1 MKRLCVNHISKVALV
16 ALVSSVLD
24 FELPRAVELMTTE
37 MDDVFGS
44 SWRANFVCSI
54 LCDEMFVAIDKRVIV
69 LVLDQNLI
77 PLYTAVSFEIHT
89 A

>member
-1 MKRLCVNHISKVALV
+1 MKRLCVNHISKVVLV
-16 ALVSSVLD
+16 ALVSSALD
-24 FELPRAVELMTTE
+24 FELPRAVELMTTK

-44 SWRANFVCSI
+44 SWRANFVCTI

-69 LVLDQNLI
+69 LDQNLMS
-77 PLYTAVSFEIHT
+77 LDTAVSFEIHT